1 MEDATARSLEL
12 EQQVQKL
19 AEEFQRGVEEKER
32 MLADL
37 GITPERLNAF
47 EGKLDPQSKAQ
58 LAQLRDRMETE
69 LNASVATSS
78 PTTTSAPRVKG
89 MRI

>member
-19 AEEFQRGVEEKER
+19 AEEFQRGVQEKER
-32 MLADL
+32 MLEDL
-37 GITPERLNAF
+37 GITPERLSAF
-47 EGKLDPQSKAQ
+47 EGKLDPESKAQ
-58 LAQLRDRMETE
+58 LAQLRDRMEAE
-69 LNASVATSS
+69 LNATAATLS
-78 PTTTSAPRVKG
+78 PTTTTAPRVKG